1 MSAPA
6 PGASVTVNGAPR
18 ACAGQSLAELVVALG
33 LDPGRRG
40 LARNALAVLRADGLD
55 VGLVNKPT
63 LNVVDDEMMARA
75 GSTGFVL
82 VVESLNRKTGLGVR
96 YGTWLLERGHAPRYR
111 HIGTRRVGGGGLWE
125 QMAHQGIDP
134 DSIVREIRELVG

>member
-40 LARNALAVLRADGLD
+40 LALALNARVVPRADW
-55 VGLVNKPT
+55 
-63 LNVVDDEMMARA
+63 RA
-75 GSTGFVL
+75 VRVAPGDT
-82 VVESLNRKTGLGVR
+82 VEIVQPL
-96 YGTWLLERGHAPRYR
+96 A
-111 HIGTRRVGGGGLWE
+111 GG
-125 QMAHQGIDP
+125 
-134 DSIVREIRELVG
+134 